1 MELNKNAYLPGELE
15 QLTTL
20 QLEELL
26 QNELHRDEPDG
37 ELVRA
42 LLRILEQR
50 MQETDQPPLDAE
62 PAWKK
67 YTAGRKKSKRK
78 GLKALT
84 AIAAVFLLVIF
95 VQPQTANANNIVEL
109 VTRWSDSFLAFFGQ
123 TDIEQTEYVFKT
135 DNPGLQQVYDEVVDM
150 GVTVPV
156 VPMWL
161 EEGYELTE
169 LKRITTTEKD
179 KVYAI
184 LQKNEN
190 RVLFTVTVY
199 STETAYKVHKDD
211 PKPIEYECNGIIHDI
226 SYNDDVLIANWT
238 RENIVCFMSVDCQE
252 DTLCKILESIYT
264 TEAD

>member
-26 QNELHRDEPDG
+26 QTELHRAEPDG
-37 ELVRA
+37 ELVRQ

-50 MQETDQPPLDAE
+50 MQEIDQPPLDAE

-95 VQPQTANANNIVEL
+95 VLPQTANANNIVEL

-161 EEGYELTE
+161 EEGYELKE
-169 LKRITTTEKD
+169 IERATTVEKD
-179 KVYAI
+179 KIHTVF
-184 LQKNEN
+184 QNGQNEII
-190 RVLFTVTVY
+190 FTVTLY
-199 STETAYKVHKDD
+199 ATETAYMVHKDD
-211 PKPIEYECNGIIHDI
+211 PKPAEYECNGIIHDI
-226 SYNDDVLIANWT
+226 SYNSNVLFANWT
-238 RENIVCFMSVDCQE
+238 RENIVCFMSVDCHE
-252 DTLCKILESIYT
+252 DIYKILESIYT